1 MNHNAIP
8 QCFQLVHSG
17 QAAKIGMR
25 SQGKVQYQILTDT
38 AREQIWVRL
47 SGNDSSGCFSPE
59 PIAFAAIESCV
70 QSVQKDRPV
79 SSKALMAC
87 FRGRSSNNG
96 PFLTA
101 VLRDL
106 GLLKAQE
113 SNTNLS
119 QLAGDWQ
126 AWTKAMLEAPGVDFE
141 IPPKEKPVAG
151 STAVPSPE
159 AATKS
164 PEHRKPAKAPTKAGK
179 RGKTVTEEDNDDAH
193 CPENE

>member
-1 MNHNAIP
+1 MNDNVSP
-8 QCFQLVHSG
+8 QHFQLVHSG
-17 QAAKIGMR
+17 LAAKIGMR
-25 SQGKVQYQILTDT
+25 SQGKVHYQVLTDT
-38 AREQIWVRL
+38 TREQVWVRL

-59 PIAFAAIESCV
+59 PVAFSTIESCV
-70 QSVQKDRPV
+70 QRVQTDRPL

-106 GLLKAQE
+106 GLLQPQE
-113 SNTNLS
+113 GNANLS
-119 QLAGDWQ
+119 QLAGDWL
-126 AWTKAMLEAPGVDFE
+126 AWTKAMLEAPGVAFE
-141 IPPKEKPVAG
+141 MPAKEKPVAG
-151 STAVPSPE
+151 STAEPTPV

-179 RGKTVTEEDNDDAH
+179 RGQAVTEEASNAD